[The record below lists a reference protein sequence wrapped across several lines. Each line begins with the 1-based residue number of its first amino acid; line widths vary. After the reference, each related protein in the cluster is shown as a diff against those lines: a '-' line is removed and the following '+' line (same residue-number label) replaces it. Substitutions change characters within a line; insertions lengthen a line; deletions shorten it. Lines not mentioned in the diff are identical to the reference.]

1 MYNKQKLNRRHKLS
15 IFSTVI
21 IQYTY
26 MCDFLLLLH
35 PPKFHK
41 IREKEIN

>member
-1 MYNKQKLNRRHKLS
+1 M
-15 IFSTVI
+15 

-41 IREKEIN
+41 IREKEID